1 VPGLGASFGRGGAT
15 TFVQD
20 LVNADCIL
28 IEGSNFAECHPVA
41 FRFVMKAKER
51 GAKIIHVDPRFTR
64 TSAVADLYAP
74 IRSGT
79 DIVFLGALI
88 NWLLANE
95 RYFKEYVVSFT
106 NATYLVDEQF
116 ADTEDLD
123 GLFSGWVDAPPPD
136 AAGGHEHA
144 GGTQHQEGSGG
155 HPESKP
161 KTVPGTYDTSSW
173 TFEME
178 EVPRFDGAGTVKIP
192 KRDAT
197 LQHPRCVLNV
207 MRRHFARYTVQ
218 MVEDV
223 CGTPG
228 ETFEQIANLL
238 ADNSGRERTTAFAYA
253 VGWTQHTVGVQYIRT
268 AGILQTLLGNMG
280 RPGGGIMALRGH
292 ANIQGATDIPT
303 LYDLLPGYLPMPS
316 ALREEQTYAEY
327 LENATKPGW
336 WSNTPKYM
344 TSLLKAYYGDAA
356 QPENDFCFEYLPQIS
371 GDHSALPTQISMKD
385 GNVKGYFV
393 IGMNPASSGLNAE
406 LARAALERLEWMV
419 VVDSYETETASFW
432 RREGADPST
441 IGTETFFLPCAT
453 VLEKDGSMVNT
464 NRMLQFHDK
473 AVEPAGASKSDLYL
487 IYQLGMR
494 LKTLYANSTD
504 PKDRPLLDLTW
515 EYPHEDEHER
525 KKGEPSAVKVLQEIN
540 GYKVEPGKPGY
551 ECVQVDGFANLQADG
566 STAAGAWIF
575 TGVFPDKATNRARNR
590 VKDDWT
596 SLGWG
601 FAWPANRRMLYNR
614 ASADAAGKPWSER
627 KKYMY
632 WDEEA
637 KQWAGPDIP
646 DFPVG
651 KAPGTEAMPGA
662 VGIDAHS
669 GSDPFIMQP
678 DGRMQL
684 FAAGTLKDGPFPA
697 HYEPLDS
704 VVRNH
709 VYRQQNNPALREWN
723 RDDNRYNGTENPDFP
738 YVLTTYRLTEH
749 SGIMTRYV
757 PWLAEL
763 QPELFVEI
771 DPELAV
777 LKGIKNGGWA
787 TVTTRV
793 GEIEARALVSGR
805 MRPLRLGKGQ
815 RVHQIGIP
823 YNYGTLGYTS
833 GDSVGDLVPLAMD
846 PNVSIHE
853 AKTITCTIRP
863 GRRAA
868 YVTDAVDE
876 AVPARQRT
884 TSGQSAAHGI
894 DGGGFPPR
902 P

>member
-1 VPGLGASFGRGGAT
+1 MPGLGASFGRGGAT

-41 FRFVMKAKER
+41 FRFVMEAKER

-64 TSAVADLYAP
+64 TSAVSDLYAP

-88 NWLLANE
+88 NWVLTNE
-95 RYFKEYVVSFT
+95 RYFKEYVTAFT
-106 NATYLVDEQF
+106 NASYLVREDFQ
-116 ADTEDLD
+116 DTEDLD
-123 GLFSGWVDAPPPD
+123 GLFSGWVGEAQGDAG
-136 AAGGHEHA
+136 AGHGA
-144 GGTQHQEGSGG
+144 QGQEGSAAEPGK
-155 HPESKP
+155 SK
-161 KTVPGTYDTSSW
+161 VAPGSYDTATW
-173 TFEME
+173 AFEME
-178 EVPRFDGAGTVKIP
+178 EVARFDGAGTVKIP
-192 KRDAT
+192 KRDET
-197 LQHPRCVLNV
+197 LAHPRCVINLL
-207 MRRHFARYTVQ
+207 RRHFSRYTPQ

-223 CGTPG
+223 CGMPAATM
-228 ETFEQIANLL
+228 EQIANIL

-303 LYDLLPGYLPMPS
+303 LFDLLPGYLPMPS
-316 ALREEQTYAEY
+316 TLRDEQTYAGY
-327 LENATKPGW
+327 LKNATKPGW
-336 WSNTPKYM
+336 WSNAPKYM

-356 QPENDFCFEYLPQIS
+356 TPENDFCFEYLPQIS
-371 GDHSALPTQISMKD
+371 GDYSVLPTQVSMKD

-393 IGMNPASSGLNAE
+393 IGMNPASSGQNAE

-432 RREGADPST
+432 RREGADPAK
-441 IGTETFFLPCAT
+441 IGTEMFFLPCAT
-453 VLEKDGSMVNT
+453 VLEKDGTMVNT

-473 AVEPAGASKSDLYL
+473 AVQPAGDAKSDLYL

-504 PKDRPLLDLTW
+504 PKDRPIQDLTW

-525 KKGEPSAVKVLQEIN
+525 KQGEPSAVKVLQEIN
-540 GYKVEPGKPGY
+540 GYKVEPGKRGY
-551 ECVQVDGFANLQADG
+551 ECEQVAAFADLKDDG
-566 STAAGAWIF
+566 STACGAWIF
-575 TGVFPDKATNRARNR
+575 SGVFPDKETNRARNR

-614 ASADAAGKPWSER
+614 ASADPDGKPWSER

-632 WDEEA
+632 WDDA
-637 KQWAGPDIP
+637 AQKWAGPDIP
-646 DFPVG
+646 DFPATKDPHTAG
-651 KAPGTEAMPGA
+651 KPGA
-662 VGIDAHS
+662 TGIDAHA

-684 FAAGTLKDGPFPA
+684 FVAGTLKDGPLPA
-697 HYEPLDS
+697 HYEPMDS

-709 VYRQQNNPALREWN
+709 VYGQQNNPALREFDRN
-723 RDDNRYNGTENPDFP
+723 DNRYNGPQNPDFP

-763 QPELFVEI
+763 QPALFVEI

-787 TVTTRV
+787 TVKTRV

-833 GDSVGDLVPLAMD
+833 GDVVGDLIPLAMD

-853 AKTITCTIRP
+853 AKTLTCNIRP

-868 YVTDAVDE
+868 YGRSSVDAP
-876 AVPARQRT
+876 VPALQHT
-884 TSGQSAAHGI
+884 TAGQSRAHGI
-894 DGGGFPPR
+894 DHGGDRG
-902 P
+902 

>member
-88 NWLLANE
+88 NWMIANE
-95 RYFKEYVVSFT
+95 RYFKEYVLEFT
-106 NATYLVDEQF
+106 NASYLVAEEF
-116 ADTEDLD
+116 VDTEDLD
-123 GLFSGWVDAPPPD
+123 GLFSGWISDPPPEPH
-136 AAGGHEHA
+136 GHEQERGVQVH
-144 GGTQHQEGSGG
+144 EGSATHEPGNR
-155 HPESKP
+155 PAP
-161 KTVPGTYDTSSW
+161 MPGTYDSATW

-178 EVPRFDGAGTVKIP
+178 DVPRFDGAGTVKIP
-192 KRDAT
+192 KRDET

-207 MRRHFARYTVQ
+207 LKRHFSRYTAQ

-223 CGTPG
+223 CGTPADL
-228 ETFEQIANLL
+228 FEQIANIL

-268 AGILQTLLGNMG
+268 AGILQSLLGNIG

-327 LENATKPGW
+327 LKGATKPGW
-336 WSNTPKYM
+336 WSNTPKYVA
-344 TSLLKAYYGDAA
+344 SLLKAYYGDAA
-356 QPENDFCFEYLPQIS
+356 TPENDFCFEYLPQIS
-371 GDHSALPTQISMKD
+371 GDHSVLPTQFSMKD

-393 IGMNPASSGLNAE
+393 IGMNPAASGQNAE
-406 LARAALERLEWMV
+406 LVRAACERLEWMV

-432 RREGADPST
+432 RREGTDPST
-441 IGTETFFLPCAT
+441 IGTEMFYLPAAT
-453 VLEKDGSMVNT
+453 VLEKDGTMVNT

-473 AVEPAGASKSDLYL
+473 AVQPAGASKSDLYL
-487 IYQLGMR
+487 IYHLGLR
-494 LKTLYANSTD
+494 LKKLYAYSTD
-504 PKDRPLLDLTW
+504 PKDRPILDLTW

-525 KKGEPSAVKVLQEIN
+525 MRGEPSVVKVLQEIN

-551 ECVQVDGFANLQADG
+551 ECEQVAAFTDLKDDG

-575 TGVFPDKATNRARNR
+575 TGVFPDKATNVARNR

-614 ASADAAGKPWSER
+614 ASADPDGKPWSER

-632 WDEEA
+632 WDDAAE
-637 KQWAGPDIP
+637 KWAGPDVP
-646 DFPVG
+646 DFPAG
-651 KAPGTEAMPGA
+651 KSPHTPAKPGA
-662 VGIDAHS
+662 SGVDAHS

-678 DGRMQL
+678 DGRMQI
-684 FAAGTLKDGPFPA
+684 FAAGTLKDGPFPT
-697 HYEPLDS
+697 HYEPMES
-704 VVRNH
+704 VARNPL
-709 VYRQQNNPALREWN
+709 YGQQKNPALRQWD
-723 RDDNRYNGTENPDFP
+723 RDDNRYNGTENPDYP

-763 QPELFVEI
+763 QPALFVEI

-805 MRPLRLGKGQ
+805 MRPLRLGKGR
-815 RVHQIGIP
+815 RVHQIGLP
-823 YNYGTLGYTS
+823 YNYGTLGHAN
-833 GDSVGDLVPLAMD
+833 GDSIGQLVALAMD

-853 AKTITCTIRP
+853 AKTMTCTIRP
-863 GRRAA
+863 GRRSA
-868 YVTDAVDE
+868 YVRDEVDAD
-876 AVPARQRT
+876 VPPREHT
-884 TSGQSAAHGI
+884 TSGQSIAHGK
-894 DGGGFPPR
+894 DGTR
-902 P
+902 